1 MGQMIDLLGYLASGI
16 ILISFAVKDII
27 KLRIINSIGSVVWIV
42 YGTLINNNPTI
53 FVNIAVLMIHIWWL
67 IKNKL
72 NNGNYF
78 K

>member
-1 MGQMIDLLGYLASGI
+1 MIDLIGYLASAI

-42 YGTLINNNPTI
+42 YGGLINNNPTI

-72 NNGNYF
+72 NNKNYF

>member
-1 MGQMIDLLGYLASGI
+1 MIDLIGYLASAI

-42 YGTLINNNPTI
+42 YGVLINNNPTI

-72 NNGNYF
+72 NNKNYF

>member
-1 MGQMIDLLGYLASGI
+1 MIDLVGYLASGI

>member
-1 MGQMIDLLGYLASGI
+1 MGQMIDLVGYLASGI

>member
-1 MGQMIDLLGYLASGI
+1 MIDLIGYLASGI